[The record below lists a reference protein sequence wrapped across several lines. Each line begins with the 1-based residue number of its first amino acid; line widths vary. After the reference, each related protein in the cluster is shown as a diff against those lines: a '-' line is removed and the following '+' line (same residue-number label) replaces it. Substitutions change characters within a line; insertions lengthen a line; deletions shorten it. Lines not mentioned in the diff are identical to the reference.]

1 MTPRLYCARPHIKTV
16 DFDGVFVV
24 ARESGIDAGTTEGVV
39 HFSFG
44 EAVPKDSFDRY
55 TLQCL
60 YGLPEP
66 HAIETLAYAETI
78 PEVHAAM
85 VARGTPMTQV
95 EVEEPTAIAPPVE
108 EQPKPSE
115 PSRKI
120 LDMLESLTRR
130 ELIQLCEK
138 HGLKAYGNKAD
149 LLNSLVS
156 VLA

>member
-66 HAIETLAYAETI
+66 HAIETLAYAATI
-78 PEVHAAM
+78 PELKAAM
-85 VARGTPMTQV
+85 VARGTPMV
-95 EVEEPTAIAPPVE
+95 KAEAEAIAPPVE
-108 EQPKPSE
+108 EQPKPPE

-138 HGLKAYGNKAD
+138 HGLRAYGNKSD
-149 LLNSLVS
+149 LLQSLVS

>member
-16 DFDGVFVV
+16 DFDGPFVV

-44 EAVPKDSFDRY
+44 EAVPKDIFDRY

-78 PEVHAAM
+78 PGLYAAM
-85 VARGTPMTQV
+85 VARGTMTAQV
-95 EVEEPTAIAPPVE
+95 EAEPMAIVPPVE
-108 EQPKPSE
+108 GPKPE

-120 LDMLESLTRR
+120 LEMLESLTRR

-149 LLNSLVS
+149 LLQSLVS